1 MALSPG
7 ANEPMKL
14 GSAVLEDFLV
24 GDAGLDGGDVTQQES
39 EGTVAL
45 RSWLA
50 AHPDALVAALGA
62 DARPVS
68 LPRSLGLNAH
78 RSMGLRSG
86 LDLVAPGD
94 QLLVLDGWERAGQEP
109 IVRLEVH
116 LAPDPDQ
123 LVTLHLFDVRP
134 EFGMHIVTL
143 VTPDPEH
150 LLASVAA
157 AGARPPVV
165 GSMRKDAVAVILEAD
180 SGAAGLLGWSV
191 EDLVGRRTVDL
202 IHPDDV
208 ERAIESW
215 MGMRSGGGSARVQL
229 RHRHADGHYV
239 WLEVTNENRLDDP
252 AIGCVLSQLV
262 DISDQMAQFEALRDR
277 ERLLDRLADALPIGI
292 CHLRLDRE
300 VVYSNE
306 LLVALLGPID
316 SVDALVRSVAG
327 ADRRAVGFALENALQ
342 GRPGDL
348 EVGVMHGFEERRCE
362 LTFRTMTSDD
372 GGVDG
377 VIVCASDVTDRSRLR
392 SELEHR
398 ASHDELSGCL
408 NRAATV
414 AALEQALRG
423 SEEVAVVYL
432 DLDHFKAVNDELGHA
447 AGDELLR
454 VAAARL
460 RSAARINDRIGRIG
474 GDEFVVICRRG
485 EGPFEAAALV
495 DRFTQAVSGDVVF
508 AKQRTALRASVG
520 AAIAAPGEVDAEAV
534 LSRADAAMY
543 EAKRRSREGQVPS
556 LRAVPAADR

>member
-1 MALSPG
+1 M
-7 ANEPMKL
+7 
-14 GSAVLEDFLV
+14 
-24 GDAGLDGGDVTQQES
+24 GDAGLD
-39 EGTVAL
+39 EGTTRQRETEGVVAL

-50 AHPDALVAALGA
+50 DNPAALVAAMGA
-62 DARPVS
+62 DARLSSVPA
-68 LPRSLGLNAH
+68 SLGLAGH
-78 RSMGLRSG
+78 RSFVGLTG
-86 LDLVAPGD
+86 IEFVVPAD
-94 QLLVLDGWERAGQEP
+94 QLLIVDGWARASREP
-109 IVRLEVH
+109 VVRVDVH
-116 LAPDPDQ
+116 LVPDPDEIAIM
-123 LVTLHLFDVRP
+123 HFFDVRA
-134 EFGMHIVTL
+134 EHGVHVVT
-143 VTPDPEH
+143 VVARDPEL
-150 LLASVAA
+150 LLAAAEAVEATPSV
-157 AGARPPVV
+157 GYLQ
-165 GSMRKDAVAVILEAD
+165 KDAVAVILTAD
-180 SGAAGLLGWSV
+180 AATTALLGWDAA
-191 EDLVGRRTVDL
+191 DLVGRRTVDL
-202 IHPDDV
+202 VHPEDV

-215 MGMRSGGGSARVQL
+215 MEMRAGTGSGRVQL
-229 RHRHADGHYV
+229 RHLHADGHYV

-252 AIGCVLSQLV
+252 AFGCIVSQLV
-262 DISDQMAQFEALRDR
+262 DISEQMAQFEGLRDR

-292 CHLRLDRE
+292 CHLRLDGE

-306 LLVALLGPID
+306 LLVALLGPVD

-327 ADRRAVGFALENALQ
+327 SDRRAVGFALENALQ
-342 GRPGDL
+342 GRAGDL
-348 EVGVMHGFEERRCE
+348 EVGVMHGLEERRCE

-432 DLDHFKAVNDELGHA
+432 DLDHFKVVNDELGHA

-460 RSAARINDRIGRIG
+460 RSAARVNDRVGRIG

-485 EGPFEAAALV
+485 AGPFEAAALV

-520 AAIAAPGEVDAEAV
+520 AAISAPGEVDAEAV

-543 EAKRRSREGQVPS
+543 EAKRKSREGQVTP
-556 LRAVPAADR
+556 LRAVPASDS

>member
-1 MALSPG
+1 MALSASPDWS
-7 ANEPMKL
+7 MKSGKRL
-14 GSAVLEDFLV
+14 WRVSG
-24 GDAGLDGGDVTQQES
+24 GDAGLDEGNVTGQGS
-39 EGTVAL
+39 EGAVAL
-45 RSWLA
+45 WSWLA
-50 AHPDALVAALGA
+50 DNPAALVAAIGIDGRLV
-62 DARPVS
+62 PVPES
-68 LPRSLGLNAH
+68 LQLEGHHLLGL
-78 RSMGLRSG
+78 RTG
-86 LDLVAPGD
+86 LDLVIPAD
-94 QLLVLDGWERAGQEP
+94 QLLIVDGWARASQQP

-116 LAPDPDQ
+116 LVPDPEQ
-123 LVTLHLFDVRP
+123 LATLHLFDVRP
-134 EFGMHIVTL
+134 EHGVHVITV
-143 VTPDPEH
+143 VASDPEH
-150 LLASVAA
+150 LLASAEASAA
-157 AGARPPVV
+157 LPGGV
-165 GSMRKDAVAVILEAD
+165 GHIRKDAVAVILEVD
-180 SGAAGLLGWSV
+180 AATTGLLGWSA
-191 EDLVGRRTVDL
+191 EELVGRRTVDL
-202 IHPDDV
+202 VHPDDV
-208 ERAIESW
+208 ERAIEGW
-215 MGMRSGGGSARVQL
+215 MDMRDGTGSGRVQL
-229 RHRHADGHYV
+229 RHRHAAGHYV

-252 AIGCVLSQLV
+252 AFGCVISELV
-262 DISDQMAQFEALRDR
+262 DISAQMAQFQALQER

-292 CHLRLDRE
+292 CHLRLDGE

-306 LLVALLGPID
+306 LLIALLGPVDSID
-316 SVDALVRSVAG
+316 TLVRSVSG

-342 GRPGDL
+342 GRAGDL

-362 LTFRTMTSDD
+362 LTFRTMTSED

-414 AALEQALRG
+414 VALEQALRG

-460 RSAARINDRIGRIG
+460 RSAARANDRIGRIG

-485 EGPFEAAALV
+485 DGPFETAALV

-520 AAIAAPGEVDAEAV
+520 AAIAAPGEMDAEAV

-543 EAKRRSREGQVPS
+543 EAKRRSHEARPMN
-556 LRAVPAADR
+556 LRIVPASER